1 MPCVAVAAALLAAE
15 PKAKARHTLIA
26 DQWEDIVSE
35 LEKVRKRCHDKK
47 PEMDSAVL
55 ARLDMMCIQSSTWI
69 GVTFND
75 FKVSHA
81 CAYMM

>member
-26 DQWEDIVSE
+26 DQWEDIASE

-47 PEMDSAVL
+47 MDSAVL
-55 ARLDMMCIQSSTWI
+55 ARVDMMCLESATWMGI
-69 GVTFND
+69 TFNG

>member
-1 MPCVAVAAALLAAE
+1 MPCVAVAAAFLEAE
-15 PKAKARHTLIA
+15 PRAKARHTLIA
-26 DQWEDIVSE
+26 DQWEDIASE

-47 PEMDSAVL
+47 MDSAVL
-55 ARLDMMCIQSSTWI
+55 ARLDMMCTGSSTWI
-69 GVTFND
+69 GVTFDD